1 MLLRKNHSIKISA
14 RYMPDML
21 MACFYAQ
28 KTRTE
33 AALKG
38 ITHQLTRSRGD
49 ISSIKY
55 VKLVD
60 KDTET
65 EQGLQTV
72 MLLSLPKFRPEIHL
86 QNLNYKR

>member
-1 MLLRKNHSIKISA
+1 
-14 RYMPDML
+14 MPDML
-21 MACFYAQ
+21 MACFYAR
-28 KTRTE
+28 KTLAE

-49 ISSIKY
+49 ILSIKY
-55 VKLVD
+55 VELVD

-72 MLLSLPKFRPEIHL
+72 MLLGLPKLRP
-86 QNLNYKR
+86 

>member
-1 MLLRKNHSIKISA
+1 
-14 RYMPDML
+14 ML
-21 MACFYAQ
+21 MACFYAR
-28 KTRTE
+28 KTLRE

-38 ITHQLTRSRGD
+38 ITHQLARSRGN

-65 EQGLQTV
+65 EHFMVFYFPVTV
-72 MLLSLPKFRPEIHL
+72 RHI
-86 QNLNYKR
+86 YKKKRKTNHV